1 MYVFVSD
8 GVFFFLK
15 LKPLLP
21 INVEHELIPL
31 GQGLVHGKLRGFIDD
46 VVDNNK
52 DNTKS

>member
-8 GVFFFLK
+8 GVFFFFK

-31 GQGLVHGKLRGFIDD
+31 WQGILYGKLRGFIDD